1 MGMIQTHFR
10 IDVCH
15 TIMQY
20 LVKPDGTTQ
29 SFSGVEPMELV
40 PHISKA
46 MGIDD
51 EEANSEF

>member
-1 MGMIQTHFR
+1 
-10 IDVCH
+10 
-15 TIMQY
+15 MQY

-51 EEANSEF
+51 EEAKSEF